1 MTIFRTTLFL
11 FILSTFVFSQDHLL
25 ITEIAVTP
33 TAGEFVEI
41 HNPTGSAIDLSNYYL
56 TDATSVSNGNYYYNI
71 VTGSNAG
78 GGGFDFHAKFPTG
91 ASIAPGE
98 FQTIA
103 LKAADFAGT
112 YGQNP
117 TYEMVDTDGTVPN
130 LSEAFSGSIS
140 ESATLSNSGEVIILY
155 SWNGQSD
162 LVQDVDYV
170 VWGDKAEAVDKTN
183 VSIDGPDADST
194 PSTYLADTDIGAQIP
209 VADGTPHAVGE
220 SIQRPV
226 LAENGE
232 TLFGGNGITGHDE
245 TSENLAVSF
254 QAGAPNPGSGPG
266 GSTVPVISNL
276 SRNPVNPTPAD
287 DVTISATITDDGSI
301 AGAQLFYSTDGINFT
316 QEVMFNIGG
325 DDYEGVI
332 PAQPGGTTVSYQV
345 SAEDNDGNV
354 TQSAGLSYFIPG
366 SITPIADIQA
376 DPGAFTTVLVEGI
389 VTLGA
394 GRTIDTRTDAYIQD
408 ESGRGI
414 NIFRFDPP
422 DPLLVRGNRVQITGS
437 VAEFQGVTE
446 IIDYSIQLISTGNAI
461 PTPLS
466 VSTSGANDLALEGTY
481 LQTTGL
487 IQTVESDASGTN
499 ITIDDGSGTLLIRV
513 WNTTG
518 IDVSGFSAGQQLT
531 AKAVMDVFNN
541 AAQLIPGYADE
552 LSVGGGGSNQPPV
565 VSVVGILP
573 PHPPDAPITVFA
585 AVTDDGEIVNVTLHY
600 SLNSGAFTDVGMG
613 LIGANQYTA
622 TIPPQPDSTRIDYFA
637 TAIDDS
643 GATGVSDTLSYL
655 VIITNPGDP
664 HLLISEIAVQP
675 TAGEFVEI
683 YNPTASPVN
692 LSNYYLTDAT
702 NVGSGNY
709 YYNIVTGANAG
720 GGGFGDFNARFPDG
734 AIIAAGDTLT
744 IAMNGANFMSTFNV
758 QPDFELFD
766 TDANI
771 SDMREALP
779 GSINNQGGLS
789 NAGEAAILYFWD
801 GQSDLVQDVDYVV
814 WGDKAEAVDKTGV
827 SIDGPDA
834 DSTPSTYLDDTP
846 VAAQIPVADNTP
858 HGLNESIQ
866 RSSADET
873 DETDSNGNGITGH
886 DETSENL
893 AVSFTAAAPTPA
905 GTPISVNPPPEISNI
920 SISPAIPA
928 ANEAVT
934 VSATVT
940 DDGAV
945 ADVKLF
951 YSVNGA
957 ANDSVS
963 MSSSGDTYSAIIP
976 GQADGAVVTY
986 FIRARDN
993 QGAVA
998 QSSTLSYAIGGNL
1011 PPEISNIVQTP
1022 AFPTP
1027 ADNVQISADVTDDSS
1042 VVSVRLYFSFND
1054 AAFDSSDMILSGG
1067 NNYQAQIAAQP
1078 EGTRTVYFIRA
1089 TDNQGASATSAQ
1101 RNFIFTDATP
1111 GGPHL
1116 LITELAVLPT
1126 DGEFVEIFNPTD
1138 QPLDLSDYYLTDAT
1152 FAGGNTFY
1160 YNIVTG
1166 KNAGGGDFGDFH
1178 ARFPAGASIAPNET
1192 QIVAL
1197 NGAGFLTTFPGV
1209 TPRYEL
1215 FDTDASIPDMREALP
1230 GSINNQGGLTNS
1242 GEVVVLYF
1250 WDGQSDLVQDVDY
1263 LVWGDK
1269 AEAVDKSGV
1278 AIDGPDADSAPTAYQ
1293 NDTPI
1298 DQQIPVSA
1306 DQPHQFGETI
1316 QRLIILENDEVQFAG
1331 NGVTGHNE
1339 MSENLAASFQAGA
1352 PTPGEVTL
1360 PGAPVIESVTF
1371 SPAEPTAQDAVTIT
1385 ANALDADGQIVQA
1398 ILSYSVNGGVT
1409 VDVEMTSGGEVF
1421 TTTIPAQSN
1430 AALVQFSVTVTD
1442 NDGKTATSSTDFY
1455 VVGAKDGVI
1464 PIAAIQD
1471 NVSFFD
1477 GQPVTIEGVVTLGA
1491 GVIITSRLD
1500 AYIQDESGKGINL
1513 FGFDP
1518 PDPLL
1523 NIDRFNRL
1531 RITGV
1536 VSEFGGV
1543 TEITGFT
1550 GATLVAANQPLPEPL
1565 FVRSGIANDLAFEGT
1580 YMRVLGEVTDI
1591 ATGLGGGTNVTLQD
1605 EQGSV
1610 LVRVWDVSGIDIS
1623 GFTIGDTISVRG
1635 VMDVFNN
1642 AAQIVPGYQDEIILP
1657 GKTARA
1663 DGSGIVDLP
1672 VIAVAPDSTY
1682 ENFIVNVIG
1691 SIDDTVTTVRI
1702 DLPALWSP
1710 AIVQQFGPP
1719 TLPASVFLN
1728 GNEVDSDNFERGSD
1742 LFSPPFLIV
1751 KNLTLLKGDTLT
1763 FDIQFVITPGESLDS
1778 YFWVRTAGK
1787 NGRLRLTEKPGKV
1800 TVGSGGRQLMF
1811 DIQTDSKQFGTV
1823 TLRGVTTVGVGLL
1836 RVTVSSGDSVTTAY
1850 IQDESGRGVNLFR
1863 FGFDRNILRGNLV
1876 EIRGTVVEFNGVT
1889 EIEYTSSTLLADG
1902 QPLPKPLKLSN
1913 SQANSTRWDGTLI
1926 ATEGVILEKFSAG
1939 GGTTLEISDG
1949 QGATNVRVWDTARLN
1964 LADFNVND
1972 RILVEGVGGLF
1983 LSQGDSIFQLLTTYL
1998 DQIQIDPNYAPSLD
2012 NVALGVEPH
2021 PFVPDRGE
2029 SIDITYN
2036 AGVVN
2041 NQITIRIFDLS
2052 GRLVATLLDET
2063 ARLVENQLSWNGR
2076 DELNELVPLG
2086 AYICHL
2092 EVIEPVSGKKKSKV
2106 APIVVGAVLSR

>member
-1 MTIFRTTLFL
+1 MNIFRTTLFFL
-11 FILSTFVFSQDHLL
+11 FLSTFIFSQDHLL
-25 ITEIAVTP
+25 ITEIVVTP
-33 TAGEFVEI
+33 TSGEFVEI
-41 HNPTGSAIDLSNYYL
+41 HNPTANPLDLSNYYL
-56 TDATSVSNGNYYYNI
+56 TDATSAGNGAFYYNI
-71 VTGSNAG
+71 VTGGNAG
-78 GGGFDFHAKFPTG
+78 GGGFDFHARFPNG
-91 ASIAPGE
+91 ATIAPGE

-103 LKAADFAGT
+103 LKAADFAAT

-117 TYEMVDTDGTVPN
+117 TYEMVETDAAVAN
-130 LSEAFSGSIS
+130 LGEAFSGAIS
-140 ESATLSNSGEVIILY
+140 ESATLSNAGEVIILY
-155 SWNGQSD
+155 FWNGQSD

-170 VWGDKAEAVDKTN
+170 VWGDKAEAVDKTG
-183 VSIDGPDADST
+183 VSIDGPDADSA
-194 PSTYLADTDIGAQIP
+194 PSSYLADTDIGAQIP

-232 TLFGGNGITGHDE
+232 TLSGGNGITGHDE
-245 TSENLAVSF
+245 TSENLAASF
-254 QAGAPNPGSGPG
+254 SAGAPNPGSGPG
-266 GSTVPVISNL
+266 GSTVPIISNL
-276 SRNPVNPTPAD
+276 SRSPASPTPAD
-287 DVTISATITDDGSI
+287 AVTISATITDDGSI
-301 AGAQLFYSTDGINFT
+301 VSAQLLYSTDGLNFT
-316 QEVMFNIGG
+316 PINMSNTGG

-354 TQSAGLSYFIPG
+354 TQTATLSYVIPG

-376 DPGAFTTVLVEGI
+376 NPAAFTTVLVEGV

-414 NIFRFDPP
+414 NIFSFDPP

-437 VAEFQGVTE
+437 VTEFQGVTE
-446 IIDYSIQLISTGNAI
+446 ITDYSIQLISTGNPI
-461 PTPLS
+461 PNPLAT
-466 VSTSGANDLALEGTY
+466 STSGANDLSLEGTY
-481 LQTTGL
+481 LQTVGV
-487 IQTVESDASGTN
+487 IQTIETDASGAN
-499 ITIDDGSGTLLIRV
+499 ITIDDGSGALLVRV

-518 IDVSGFSAGQQLT
+518 IDISGFFAGQQLT
-531 AKAVMDVFNN
+531 VKAVQDIFNS

-552 LSVGGGGSNQPPV
+552 MTVGNGNIPPV
-565 VSVVGILP
+565 ISNFNFTPVTP
-573 PHPPDAPITVFA
+573 TPDD
-585 AVTDDGEIVNVTLHY
+585 AVTVTADVNDDGTVASVMLHVSIDSAPFDSSAMTLSGGNSYEAQIAAHPAGTNVAFFIRAKDDQAATSETL
-600 SLNSGAFTDVGMG
+600 TK
-613 LIGANQYTA
+613 
-622 TIPPQPDSTRIDYFA
+622 
-637 TAIDDS
+637 
-643 GATGVSDTLSYL
+643 SYL
-655 VIITNPGDP
+655 VTSVNPGDP

-675 TAGEFVEI
+675 TDGEFVEI
-683 YNPTASPVN
+683 YNPTANPVD

-702 NVGSGNY
+702 NVGSGNF

-720 GGGFGDFNARFPDG
+720 GGGFGDFHAQFPNG

-744 IAMNGANFMSTFNV
+744 IAMNGSNFMSTFNV

-771 SDMREALP
+771 PDLREALP
-779 GSINNQGGLS
+779 GSINSQGGLS
-789 NAGEAAILYFWD
+789 NAGEVVILYFWD

-814 WGDKAEAVDKTGV
+814 WGDKAEAVDKSGV
-827 SIDGPDA
+827 AIDGPDA
-834 DSTPSTYLDDTP
+834 DNTPSTYLDDTP
-846 VAAQIPVADNTP
+846 IAAQVPVADNTP
-858 HGLNESIQ
+858 HGLSESIQ
-866 RSSADET
+866 RSSSDET
-873 DETDSNGNGITGH
+873 GETNSGGNGITGH

-893 AVSFTAAAPTPA
+893 AATFSAAPPTPA
-905 GTPISVNPPPEISNI
+905 GTPISTNQPPQISNI
-920 SISPAIPA
+920 SISPDAPD

-934 VSATVT
+934 ISATVT

-951 YSVNGA
+951 YSVDGA
-957 ANDSVS
+957 ANDSVA
-963 MSSSGDTYSAIIP
+963 MSASGDNYSAIIP
-976 GQADGAVVTY
+976 GQADGAAVTY

-993 QGAVA
+993 QGAAA
-998 QSSTLSYAIGGNL
+998 QSSAFSYTVGGNL
-1011 PPEISNIVQTP
+1011 PPVISNITQTP
-1022 AFPTP
+1022 DFPTP
-1027 ADNVQISADVTDDSS
+1027 ADDVQISADVTDDSS
-1042 VVSVRLYFSFND
+1042 VVSVKLFFAFND
-1054 AAFDSSDMILSGG
+1054 AAFDSSDMSLTGG
-1067 NNYQAQIAAQP
+1067 NTYQAQIAAQP

-1089 TDNQGASATSAQ
+1089 TDNEGASATSAQ
-1101 RNFIFTDATP
+1101 RTFIFTDATP

-1138 QPLDLSDYYLTDAT
+1138 QPIDLSNYYLTDAT

-1166 KNAGGGDFGDFH
+1166 NNAGGGDFGDFH
-1178 ARFPAGASIAPNET
+1178 ARFPDGAIIAPNET

-1197 NGAGFLTTFPGV
+1197 NGAGFLTTFSGV
-1209 TPRYEL
+1209 TPTYEL
-1215 FDTDASIPDMREALP
+1215 FDTDAGIPDMREALP
-1230 GSINNQGGLTNS
+1230 GSINGQGGLTNA
-1242 GEVVVLYF
+1242 GEMIILYF
-1250 WDGQSDLVQDVDY
+1250 WDGQSDLVQDADY
-1263 LVWGDK
+1263 VVWGDK

-1278 AIDGPDADSAPTAYQ
+1278 AIDGPDAGSSPTAYQ

-1298 DQQIPVSA
+1298 DQQISVSV
-1306 DQPHQFGETI
+1306 DQPHQFGESI
-1316 QRLIILENDEVQFAG
+1316 QRLVILENDEIQFAG
-1331 NGVTGHNE
+1331 NGITGHNE
-1339 MSENLAASFQAGA
+1339 MSENLAASFQANA

-1371 SPAEPTAQDAVTIT
+1371 SPTEPTAQDAVTIT
-1385 ANALDADGQIVQA
+1385 AKALDADGSIVQA
-1398 ILSYSVNGGVT
+1398 ILSYSVNGGVA
-1409 VDVEMTSGGEVF
+1409 VDVEMTPGSEVF
-1421 TTTIPAQSN
+1421 TAQIPAQSN

-1442 NDGKTATSSTDFY
+1442 NDGKTASSPSDFY

-1464 PIAAIQD
+1464 PIATIQD
-1471 NVSFFD
+1471 NVAFFD

-1518 PDPLL
+1518 PDPLQ

-1550 GATLVAANQPLPEPL
+1550 GTTLLATNQPLPEPL

-1591 ATGLGGGTNVTLQD
+1591 ATGLGGGTNVTLRD
-1605 EQGSV
+1605 EQGTV
-1610 LVRVWDVSGIDIS
+1610 LVRIWDITEIDIS
-1623 GFTIGDTISVRG
+1623 GFSVGDTISVRG
-1635 VMDVFNN
+1635 VMDAFNN
-1642 AAQIVPGYQDEIILP
+1642 VAQIVPGYQDEIILP

-1663 DGSGIVDLP
+1663 DGSGIVDVP
-1672 VIAVAPDSTY
+1672 VTVVAPDSTY
-1682 ENFIVNVIG
+1682 ESFVVNVIG
-1691 SIDDTVTTVRI
+1691 SIDDTVTTVRL
-1702 DLPALWSP
+1702 DLPALWQLRAVGDP
-1710 AIVQQFGPP
+1710 GPP
-1719 TLPASVFLN
+1719 PITTSVFLN
-1728 GNEVDSDNFERGSD
+1728 GNPVNSSNFEVGSD
-1742 LFSPPFLIV
+1742 LFSPPSLIV
-1751 KNLTLLKGDTLT
+1751 KNLTLLKSDTLT

-1863 FGFDRNILRGNLV
+1863 FGFDLNIQRGNLV

-1889 EIEYTSSTLLADG
+1889 EIEYTSSTLLAEG
-1902 QPLPKPLKLSN
+1902 QPLPEPLQLSN

-1964 LADFNVND
+1964 LDKFNVND

-1983 LSQGDSIFQLLTTYL
+1983 ISNGDSIFQLLTTYQ
-1998 DQIQIDPNYAPSLD
+1998 DQIQIDLNYAPSLD
-2012 NVALGVEPH
+2012 NVELRVEPH

-2052 GRLVATLLDET
+2052 GRLVTTLLDET

-2076 DELNELVPLG
+2076 DRLNELVPLG

-2106 APIVVGAVLSR
+2106 APIVVGTVLSR